1 MATRAG
7 GMVSKTCQIG
17 GQDPGC
23 LRREFR
29 GIAQFDAAENGQTLR
44 FKSLA
49 TVIDGRHL
57 LPDIGETITLFVPFS
72 VIGDGDQVNLW
83 LTTF

>member
-1 MATRAG
+1 MGDLAWE
-7 GMVSKTCQIG
+7 TCQIV
-17 GQDPGC
+17 GQESGC

-49 TVIDGRHL
+49 TVIDGRQVL
-57 LPDIGETITLFVPFS
+57 LDIGETITLFVPFS